1 MLESHS
7 KNPSDKTSPAAA
19 LLPRVTR
26 GDAGLICGFVLS
38 PSAGVAEVE
47 LEDIADIP
55 LTADSVLWLHFNL
68 TNTRARQAISRL
80 EIIPAEVREVLTER
94 DDRRRV
100 EALDEG
106 LLTILSDLT
115 FEPDSDPEEVSPL
128 WCFIGDKLFVT
139 GRVHPLKT
147 VDELRSTVRGG
158 LKVGKAIELLI
169 WFLARRT
176 ASLRDLTEDMAE
188 QVSEIE
194 DEILGGAIRQQRE
207 QLGRIRRFCAQ
218 IRRHFGP
225 DRVAFRRWLQLRPA
239 LLDEELAESMRSEI
253 EELSFLID
261 EVNELYERA
270 KLLQEELASR
280 VAENTGRSLYVLAIL
295 SAVFLPMTLIT
306 GIFGMNVAGLPGL
319 HHYGAFWWV
328 MFLIVI
334 AGGVTLGAIFWR
346 RP

>member
-1 MLESHS
+1 MNVSAG
-7 KNPSDKTSPAAA
+7 SPVPLANVARA
-19 LLPRVTR
+19 
-26 GDAGLICGFVLS
+26 DAGLICGFVIS
-38 PSAGVAEVE
+38 PHTVHDIE
-47 LEDIADIP
+47 LEDLREQPQPDAV
-55 LTADSVLWLHFNL
+55 TWLHFNL
-68 TNTRARQAISRL
+68 ANARARQAITRL
-80 EIIPAEVREVLTER
+80 PFIPAEIQEVFCEQ
-94 DDRRRV
+94 DDRRRI

-106 LLTILSDLT
+106 LLAVVSDLT
-115 FEPDSDPEEVSPL
+115 FEPDSDPAEVSTL
-128 WCFIGDKLFVT
+128 WVFISDHLFIT
-139 GRVHPLKT
+139 GRNHPLKT
-147 VDELRSTVRGG
+147 IDELRSTVRGG
-158 LKVGKAIELLI
+158 LRAKRPIELLT

-176 ASLRDLTEDMAE
+176 TTLRDLTADMAE

-194 DEILGGAIRQQRE
+194 DEILGGAIREQRE

-218 IRRHFGP
+218 LRRHFGP
-225 DRVAFRRWLQLRPA
+225 DRIAFRRLLQSRPV
-239 LLDEELAESMRSEI
+239 LLSEEQEEQMRSEI

-319 HHYGAFWWV
+319 HDAGAFWWV
-328 MFLIVI
+328 MLLIGL

-346 RP
+346 RRS